1 MASYDESLRSITLNA
16 DSTLAKFTGA
26 PGLPGSATGANVAG
40 NQYRAVVMTGAK
52 QGGLS
57 NANNG
62 GVVGIL
68 QNKPQNTGNAATIGF
83 SGISK
88 VMMSTNIT
96 AGQVVYCDANGKGS
110 NSNATGVRLGV
121 AQETSTT
128 ATGAIVPVLLQLS
141 E

>member
-16 DSTLAKFTGA
+16 DATLAKVTGA

-40 NQYRAVVMTGAK
+40 NQYRAVVVTGAK
-52 QGGLS
+52 QAGLA

-62 GVVGIL
+62 LVVGIL
-68 QNKPQNTGNAATIGF
+68 QNKPQTAGNASTIGF
-83 SGISK
+83 SGVTK
-88 VMMSTNIT
+88 LMTATNVN

-110 NSNATGVRLGV
+110 NSNATGVKLGV
-121 AQETSTT
+121 ALETSTT
-128 ATGAIVPVLLQLS
+128 AGSLVPVLLQLS